1 MTRSFFS
8 NVQRTLPALLLAV
21 AVYGCGDARVR
32 ALAGTYVTVHDEG
45 GPGAVNIHSR
55 TALTLRDDYHWTEAS
70 ELVIDGKDMLA
81 GGRSGDAI
89 IPPSY
94 VDSGTFALN
103 GVALAVSSARD
114 GVSHYTVSGD
124 TLWRRNADM
133 AALGTAV
140 TGVATQGGS
149 EAFLVRQR

>member
-1 MTRSFFS
+1 MTRHFFP
-8 NVQRTLPALLLAV
+8 NPPRRILVILLAI
-21 AVYGCGDARVR
+21 ALYGCGDTRVR

-55 TALTLRDDYHWTEAS
+55 TALTLRDDNHWTKVS
-70 ELVIDGKDMLA
+70 ELVINGEDMLA
-81 GGRSGDAI
+81 GGRIGDAI
-89 IPPSY
+89 APPSH

-103 GVALAVSSARD
+103 GVVLAVSSPGN

-124 TLWRRNADM
+124 TLWRRDARV

-140 TGVATQGGS
+140 TGVQAVGGR